1 MLKKLSIISLNIYKS
16 KIFKKTSNLIAFI
29 FFTLLVITVSKMG
42 VLATL
47 AVFRPK
53 LAEKIPPWVASA
65 IAGADSAGAICAW
78 IQIATGVTIPP
89 WLAAM
94 LATLATISA

>member
-29 FFTLLVITVSKMG
+29 LFALLVITVSKMG
-42 VLATL
+42 VIATL
-47 AVFRPK
+47 AIFRPK
-53 LAEKIPPWVASA
+53 LAEKIPHWVVVA
-65 IAGADSAGAICAW
+65 IAGTDSVGAICAW
-78 IQIATGVTIPP
+78 VQIATGITIPT
-89 WLAAM
+89 WLATI